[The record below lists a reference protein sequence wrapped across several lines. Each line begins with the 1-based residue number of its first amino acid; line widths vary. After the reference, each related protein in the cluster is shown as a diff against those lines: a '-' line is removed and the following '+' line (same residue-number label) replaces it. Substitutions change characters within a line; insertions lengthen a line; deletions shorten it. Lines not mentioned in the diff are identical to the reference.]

1 MKEYEGDRKVFD
13 SEKLKVG
20 DVFYYV
26 EERNMAFKRNKVH
39 KVIDGEDWFKYDTS
53 LRTYKIITRTVL
65 GILRKTIEGQW
76 EKSMFDP
83 PDRTEFFVSYEDE
96 SGLKKGQQ
104 EMSSFDFGDCCFVD
118 KAEALVHKE
127 HMEVQARE
135 LDLK

>member
-1 MKEYEGDRKVFD
+1 MFD

-20 DVFYYV
+20 DVFYSV
-26 EERNMAFKRNKVH
+26 EERNMAFKRNKIH
-39 KVIDGEDWFKYDTS
+39 KVIDGEDWFKYDTP
-53 LRTYKIITRTVL
+53 LRTYKIVTWTVL

-96 SGLKKGQQ
+96 SGLKIGTTWHQKGQQ
-104 EMSSFDFGDCCFVD
+104 EMSSFDFGDCFFVD

>member
-1 MKEYEGDRKVFD
+1 MFD

-20 DVFYYV
+20 DVFYSV
-26 EERNMAFKRNKVH
+26 EESNMAFKRNKVH
-39 KVIDGEDWFKYDTS
+39 KVIDGEDWFKYDTP
-53 LRTYKIITRTVL
+53 LRTYKIATWTVL

-76 EKSMFDP
+76 EHDQYGINTANEYCVRYMDETHGVLSGEDFYS
-83 PDRTEFFVSYEDE
+83 DRNY
-96 SGLKKGQQ
+96 
-104 EMSSFDFGDCCFVD
+104 FVD